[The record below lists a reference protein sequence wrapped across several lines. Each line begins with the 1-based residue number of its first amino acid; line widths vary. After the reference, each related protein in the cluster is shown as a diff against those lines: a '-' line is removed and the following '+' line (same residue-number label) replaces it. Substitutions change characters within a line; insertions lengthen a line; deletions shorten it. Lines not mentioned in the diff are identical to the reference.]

1 MRAAQ
6 CEADHACRHA
16 ARALDAGAASATM
29 DAAMAK
35 RFATDACFGIAS
47 DAMQVTQCA
56 RIIPAH
62 ASCACPQLH
71 AAKARPQQSVHAW
84 MP

>member
-1 MRAAQ
+1 MY
-6 CEADHACRHA
+6 ACRHA

-47 DAMQVTQCA
+47 DAMQVTCNA
-56 RIIPAH
+56 LSYVRM
-62 ASCACPQLH
+62 
-71 AAKARPQQSVHAW
+71 RPGQTHT
-84 MP
+84 